1 MKTPWFK
8 KIGWFY
14 CPISLPGFFLTVG
27 ALVFCVQ
34 VFVAV
39 DRRSHS
45 ATDTLYGI
53 FPFWICAFLL
63 LDWIASRTGDPCQHE
78 VPADARSVRGS

>member
-1 MKTPWFK
+1 MSKRWFK
-8 KIGWFY
+8 RWGWVY
-14 CPISLPGFFLTVG
+14 LPISWQAVVVSLM

-45 ATDTLYGI
+45 VSDTLYGI
-53 FPFWICAFLL
+53 FPYFCCCFLL
-63 LDWIASRTGDPCQHE
+63 LNWIAANSGREQ
-78 VPADARSVRGS
+78 S